1 LDWIDFQKENMAVN
15 SDNIDG
21 YVGGDQREKDL
32 LSPIE
37 NKHYDLINEKGDST
51 STKSDMRGA
60 TKDMII
66 KESERNMIPSSESA
80 MQSSHTLS
88 TIISTGDNL
97 EENSK
102 TKSTESSDNEIIIID
117 GGKGQCC
124 IYISYDM
131 YLFIHI
137 YCKQEQANIYIYI
150 YIYIYICI
158 SIFII
163 LIF

>member
-1 LDWIDFQKENMAVN
+1 MAVN
-15 SDNIDG
+15 PNNADG

-51 STKSDMRGA
+51 STKSDMRGV
-60 TKDMII
+60 TKDMIV
-66 KESERNMIPSSESA
+66 KESVHNMVPDSESA
-80 MQSSHTLS
+80 TQSSYTLS

-117 GGKGQCC
+117 GGKGQ
-124 IYISYDM
+124 YYVT
-131 YLFIHI
+131 YLFIRI
-137 YCKQEQANIYIYI
+137 YCKQEQANIYI
-150 YIYIYICI
+150 CTNM
-158 SIFII
+158 FII
-163 LIF
+163 IS